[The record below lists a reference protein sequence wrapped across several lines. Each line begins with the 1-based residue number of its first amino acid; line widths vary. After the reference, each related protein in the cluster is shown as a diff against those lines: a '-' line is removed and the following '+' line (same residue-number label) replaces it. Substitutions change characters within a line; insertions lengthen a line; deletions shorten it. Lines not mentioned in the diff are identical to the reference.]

1 MRGRMPRRRPY
12 MGVMAPSPAP
22 PPSARF
28 IKSESVTRGSWNGV
42 YGSQGYIVSEP
53 NNAGTASLPS
63 FLTWAIAGNS
73 NADQTGFYNS
83 VTDEPDLPGS
93 PGSKFLTVWFSTTA
107 FTIGLTCSPIQSYL
121 VSIYMADTDLFAR
134 VQTVTIKTTGGTI
147 LDGPR
152 TVSSFKVGQW
162 WQWDVTGTVDITFT
176 FVSGGDATSIMQV
189 LAIG

>member
-28 IKSESVTRGSWNGV
+28 IKSESTTRGSWNGV

>member
-28 IKSESVTRGSWNGV
+28 IKSESTTRGSWNGV

-63 FLTWAIAGNS
+63 FLTWAISGNS

-93 PGSKFLTVWFSTTA
+93 PGSKFLTVWYSTTN
-107 FTIGLTCSPIQSYL
+107 FVVGLTSSPTQSYL
-121 VSIYMADTDLFAR
+121 MSTYMADTGLFQR
-134 VQTVTIKTTGGTI
+134 VQTITIEDLSLNI

-152 TVSSFKVGQW
+152 TVSNFAVGQW
-162 WQWDVTGTVDITFT
+162 WQWDITGSINIRYT
-176 FVSGGDATSIMQV
+176 FVSGGNATSIMQV
-189 LAIG
+189 IAIG